1 MAEHY
6 RRGDPERGCGLIVL
20 VLIVILILVLAVGAW
35 LMLGA
40 PW

>member
-6 RRGDPERGCGLIVL
+6 RRGDPERGCGLI